1 MPEQPP
7 NPGARL
13 TNSQTT
19 RMNGA
24 RRDLDYVRS
33 EDMSR
38 LDAAGLILLVE
49 RLRGRLDDMLHLL
62 DEVTPPD

>member
-1 MPEQPP
+1 MTEQSP
-7 NPGARL
+7 NPGAHL
-13 TNSQTT
+13 TDSQTT
-19 RMNGA
+19 RMDGA

-33 EDMSR
+33 EDMDR

-62 DEVTPPD
+62 NEVTPPD